1 MTRLQLVF
9 GIVFMLVAS
18 FSYSQVTINQ
28 ENNISELMELKK
40 ETAKGESAYQIQI
53 YNGNI
58 AGANEVLAKIKEQL
72 KQYISQLIFE
82 TPNYKIRIGS
92 FRTRLEAEKHL
103 IEVKKIYPA
112 AFVMTP
118 KK

>member
-1 MTRLQLVF
+1 MRLQFIL
-9 GIVFMLVAS
+9 GLIFMFFVS
-18 FSYSQVTINQ
+18 IGYSQVIINQ
-28 ENNISELMELKK
+28 GNNIPELMDLKK
-40 ETAKGESAYQIQI
+40 EVAKNESPYQIQI

-58 AGANEVLAKIKEQL
+58 TGANEALIKCKEQL
-72 KQYISQLIFE
+72 KQYPSQLVFE

-103 IEVKKIYPA
+103 IEVKKVYPA
-112 AFVMTP
+112 AFVMSP

>member
-1 MTRLQLVF
+1 MVRLQ
-9 GIVFMLVAS
+9 IVLGFIFSFMVSSL
-18 FSYSQVTINQ
+18 YSQVTINQ

-40 ETAKGESAYQIQI
+40 EVAKNESAYQIQI

-58 AGANEVLAKIKEQL
+58 AGANEALAKVKEQL
-72 KQYISQLIFE
+72 KQYPSQLIFE

-103 IEVKKIYPA
+103 VEVKKVYPA